1 MGSQRVGHNWVAD
14 TQYLRVLVLVVQLCW
29 PFATLWTV
37 ARQAP
42 LSMGFSRQEYWSGLP
57 FPSPGDLPHPGI
69 KSRSPALWADS
80 LPSTVSCIY
89 WVLFCI
95 NQSRPQ
101 NTPEKEILLC
111 PLFDR
116 WWFWNRKVK
125 QLTEGHTALRGQN
138 MALCCLLPCWNDL
151 LARWA
156 WSASKYQDSKNE
168 GSS

>member
-14 TQYLRVLVLVVQLCW
+14 TQYLRVLVLVVQLCL
-29 PFATLWTV
+29 TLCDPMDGSPPGSSVHGILQARGLERV
-37 ARQAP
+37 AIP
-42 LSMGFSRQEYWSGLP
+42 FSR
-57 FPSPGDLPHPGI
+57 DLPRPGI

-101 NTPEKEILLC
+101 NTREKEILLC

-138 MALCCLLPCWNDL
+138 MALCRLLLCWNDL

-156 WSASKYQDSKNE
+156 WSASKYQDSENE